1 MASDR
6 RGALFRSIISVL
18 HSRGPLGGG
27 GRFIEEIGGIEEK
40 DNVDC
45 VDMIFE
51 DNEHHETMLGVKLF
65 WSKID
70 LEDTNKLYERL

>member
-6 RGALFRSIISVL
+6 RGALFRSIICVL

-51 DNEHHETMLGVKLF
+51 DNEHHEPTLGVKLF
-65 WSKID
+65 WSKIA